1 MYFYPRSPCGERLTR
16 STRHETDRQFLSTL
30 SLRRATLNRMP
41 TVQYLWNFYP
51 RSPCGER
58 LAQAKE
64 LGIVF
69 RISIHALLAES
80 DLSPPLWYYPPL
92 HFYPRSPCGERLLLF
107 SFPCVALFISIHA
120 LLAESDA
127 FYNRFKPCAR
137 YFYPRSPCGERRS
150 DIFPVLR
157 FSLFLSTLSLRRATV
172 SLQRWAAHL
181 CDFYPRSPCGERLK
195 LPPPPPLLLPISIH
209 ALLAESDVR
218 QGMATLSQPIFLST
232 LSLRRATVFVC
243 VICQRL
249 AISIHAL
256 LAESDAAYV
265 AKTGMTEISIH
276 ALLAE
281 SDRPAKPDRS
291 APDNFYPR
299 SPCGE
304 RPCWRWDNPNT
315 KPNFY
320 PRSPCGERLMPS
332 CKAISLSR
340 FLSTLSLRRAT
351 LTYKSGYAS
360 DSISIHALLAE
371 SDYRPGP
378 FQLSRTEFLS
388 TLSLRRAT
396 RSAPEQLRTVRVFLS
411 TLSLRR
417 ATK

>member
-1 MYFYPRSPCGERLTR
+1 M
-16 STRHETDRQFLSTL
+16 
-30 SLRRATLNRMP
+30 NRMP

-232 LSLRRATVFVC
+232 LSLRRATCGAVWGRC
-243 VICQRL
+243 APQ
-249 AISIHAL
+249 ISIHAL
-256 LAESDAAYV
+256 LAESDCFCLC
-265 AKTGMTEISIH
+265 H
-276 ALLAE
+276 L
-281 SDRPAKPDRS
+281 PAPG
-291 APDNFYPR
+291 NFYPR

-304 RPCWRWDNPNT
+304 RRCLCSQDRDDRD
-315 KPNFY
+315 FY
-320 PRSPCGERLMPS
+320 PRSPCGERPA
-332 CKAISLSR
+332 C
-340 FLSTLSLRRAT
+340 
-351 LTYKSGYAS
+351 
-360 DSISIHALLAE
+360 
-371 SDYRPGP
+371 
-378 FQLSRTEFLS
+378 
-388 TLSLRRAT
+388 
-396 RSAPEQLRTVRVFLS
+396 
-411 TLSLRR
+411 
-417 ATK
+417 